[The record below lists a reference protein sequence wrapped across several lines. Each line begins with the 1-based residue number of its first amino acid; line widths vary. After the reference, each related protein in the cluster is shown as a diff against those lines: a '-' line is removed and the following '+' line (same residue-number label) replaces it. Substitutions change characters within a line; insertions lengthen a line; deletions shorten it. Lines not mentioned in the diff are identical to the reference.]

1 MKFLIFSFL
10 PSPKKAKISFLK
22 NQSLKMIDANPVIG
36 LDVGIPLNILQNVFT
51 SLHYGFDITTFKIV
65 LLQFMIGYYTYGYD
79 RFLDSNS
86 NESLNDKKKESYKY
100 LIKYSEIYKITY
112 PLTFILIS
120 TILLLDENS
129 YINLPFVFLILTSNY
144 YKDFK
149 TQFPLLKPFY
159 ISTMW
164 TLSAVILPCVL
175 YDNDFSILK
184 YPLDYLPCFLN
195 ILASS
200 NLADVKD
207 IDEDKKNGINT
218 IPITYGK
225 DFTIY
230 FSLIC
235 LFLSS
240 LIFGLNHNFL
250 LRPIFNSLFEIQNV
264 GLSFIPFI
272 LNNSTKII

>member
-1 MKFLIFSFL
+1 
-10 PSPKKAKISFLK
+10 
-22 NQSLKMIDANPVIG
+22 MIDIYL

-159 ISTMW
+159 ISVFYFYRVYYMTMIFN
-164 TLSAVILPCVL
+164 LKI
-175 YDNDFSILK
+175 SIN
-184 YPLDYLPCFLN
+184 YLPCFLN
-195 ILASS
+195 IL
-200 NLADVKD
+200 
-207 IDEDKKNGINT
+207 
-218 IPITYGK
+218 
-225 DFTIY
+225 
-230 FSLIC
+230 
-235 LFLSS
+235 
-240 LIFGLNHNFL
+240 
-250 LRPIFNSLFEIQNV
+250 
-264 GLSFIPFI
+264 
-272 LNNSTKII
+272 